1 VGAPE
6 PILEHRKMTLRERLR
21 APDSYGLLLV
31 LILASIVASAAFSGT
46 HLGRVVTIVFLGGT
60 LLFAMRTSRAGHR
73 FRQIASV
80 AVPLM
85 VVAAAVFEALSNA
98 SVSRSITAGFSA
110 ALVVAALSAIFSR
123 LATHSTISIQTVL
136 GALSMY
142 LLLGLLFASVFALL
156 ASASGDAF
164 FAQGAAAESSVN
176 YIYFSYVTI
185 ATVGY
190 GDLSAAG
197 NLGKMLS
204 ASEALVG
211 QLFLVTV
218 VALLVTNLGKA
229 RRRPAAGNED
239 DASVPGSVADQDG

>member
-1 VGAPE
+1 
-6 PILEHRKMTLRERLR
+6 MTIRERLG

-31 LILASIVASAAFSGT
+31 LILASIVATAAFSGT
-46 HLGRVVTIVFLGGT
+46 HLGRVVTVVFLGGT

-73 FRQIASV
+73 FRGTASA
-80 AVPLM
+80 AVPIM
-85 VVAAAVFEALSNA
+85 VVGAAAAELLTNGTIS
-98 SVSRSITAGFSA
+98 SSITAGFSA
-110 ALVVAALSAIFSR
+110 ALVVAALTAIFGR
-123 LATHSTISIQTVL
+123 LATHTTITIQTVL

-142 LLLGLLFASVFALL
+142 LLLGLLFASVFAFL

-164 FAQGAAAESSVN
+164 FAQGASAGSSVN

-229 RRRPAAGNED
+229 RRQPAADRPEG
-239 DASVPGSVADQDG
+239 GSPPDGAAG

>member
-1 VGAPE
+1 
-6 PILEHRKMTLRERLR
+6 MTLRERLR
-21 APDSYGLLLV
+21 APDSYGLVLV
-31 LILASIVASAAFSGT
+31 LILASIVAMAAFSGT
-46 HLGRVVTIVFLGGT
+46 RLGRVVTIVFLGGT

-73 FRQIASV
+73 FRRMWSIAIPV
-80 AVPLM
+80 MVLGAV
-85 VVAAAVFEALSNA
+85 VSGILSSA
-98 SVSRSITAGFSA
+98 DLSRSIVTGFSA
-110 ALVVAALSAIFSR
+110 ILVVATLTAILGR
-123 LATHSTISIQTVL
+123 LATHTTISIQTVL

-142 LLLGLLFASVFALL
+142 LLLGLLFASVFAFL

-164 FAQGAAAESSVN
+164 FAQGASAGSSVN
-176 YIYFSYVTI
+176 YVYYSYVTI
-185 ATVGY
+185 STVGY

-229 RRRPAAGNED
+229 RRQPAG
-239 DASVPGSVADQDG
+239 GSEQGSSPDGVDR

>member
-1 VGAPE
+1 
-6 PILEHRKMTLRERLR
+6 MTLRDRLH

-31 LILASIVASAAFSGT
+31 LILASIVGTAVFSGT
-46 HLGRVVTIVFLGGT
+46 QLGRIVTVVFLGGT

-73 FRQIASV
+73 YRRMWSI
-80 AVPLM
+80 AVPVM
-85 VVAAAVFEALSNA
+85 VLGAAVSGILSDA
-98 SVSRSITAGFSA
+98 DLSRSIVTGFSA
-110 ALVVAALSAIFSR
+110 VLVVATLTAILGR
-123 LATHSTISIQTVL
+123 LATHTTISIQTVL

-142 LLLGLLFASVFALL
+142 LLLGLLFASVFAFL

-164 FAQGAAAESSVN
+164 FAQGATAGSSVN

-229 RRRPAAGNED
+229 RQRGAREPEKDAG
-239 DASVPGSVADQDG
+239 SGGPVAD

>member
-1 VGAPE
+1 LADLQ
-6 PILEHRKMTLRERLR
+6 PILEHRKMTLRERLG

-31 LILASIVASAAFSGT
+31 LILVSIVVTAALSGT

-73 FRQIASV
+73 FRRIASV
-80 AVPLM
+80 AVPIM
-85 VVAAAVFEALSNA
+85 IVGAAASGFLSNG
-98 SVSRSITAGFSA
+98 SISSSITAGFSA

-123 LATHSTISIQTVL
+123 LATHTTISIQTVL

-142 LLLGLLFASVFALL
+142 LLLGLLFASVFAFL

-164 FAQGAAAESSVN
+164 FAQGASAGSSVN

-197 NLGKMLS
+197 NLGRMLS

-229 RRRPAAGNED
+229 RRQ
-239 DASVPGSVADQDG
+239 PGTGGSEQGSSPGGVDR

>member
-1 VGAPE
+1 LADLE

-31 LILASIVASAAFSGT
+31 LILVSIVATAAFSGT
-46 HLGRVVTIVFLGGT
+46 QLGRVVTVVFLGGT
-60 LLFAMRTSRAGHR
+60 LLFAMLTSRAGHR
-73 FRQIASV
+73 FRRMWSI
-80 AVPLM
+80 AVPVM
-85 VVAAAVFEALSNA
+85 VLVVVVVSGIVSDPDLSRA
-98 SVSRSITAGFSA
+98 IVSGFSA
-110 ALVVAALSAIFSR
+110 VLVVATLAAILSR
-123 LATHSTISIQTVL
+123 LATHTTISIQTVL

-142 LLLGLLFASVFALL
+142 LLLGLLFASIFAFL
-156 ASASGDAF
+156 AYGSGDAF
-164 FAQGAAAESSVN
+164 FAQGATAGSSVN
-176 YIYFSYVTI
+176 YIYFSFVTI

-229 RRRPAAGNED
+229 RRQPPADPPEAG
-239 DASVPGSVADQDG
+239 SPPGGVAG